1 MDPTIMHPLTM
12 QMRMARFIKVRS
24 IDTPYKRET
33 RESDAI
39 FATWAAA
46 LRPGSG

>member
-24 IDTPYKRET
+24 IDTPCKREAG
-33 RESDAI
+33 EADAAHAI
-39 FATWAAA
+39 WAAA
-46 LRPGSG
+46 SRPGSG

>member
-24 IDTPYKRET
+24 SDTPCKRKG
-33 RESDAI
+33 RESDAV

-46 LRPGSG
+46 PRPGSG